1 MTAVLCNIF
10 NLERNMDKSIR
21 CCPFCGSHEVE
32 VCRTNPNSCW
42 IRCAVC
48 GCDAESDKTRVGAI
62 ANWNRR
68 HFDEDAVAI
77 VDDNDK
83 DYHEGA

>member
-1 MTAVLCNIF
+1 
-10 NLERNMDKSIR
+10 MDKSIR

-32 VCRTNPNSCW
+32 VCRTNPNACW

-48 GCDAESDKTRVGAI
+48 GCDAENDKTRVGAI

-68 HFDEDAVAI
+68 HFDEEAVAI
-77 VDDNDK
+77 VDDSDK
-83 DYHEGA
+83 DYREGA